1 MLGIHIFTY
10 LHSPD
15 LNRVTTVLSHPTCQ
29 RKSGKNRGTPLA
41 FISCYKFLSSR
52 LHLPWLGDAA
62 SCDLS
67 QSGFLATS
75 TTLPSQIFPT
85 WKGKWSCG
93 ECLRNQIKPKQDSEG
108 FTVFH
113 SLTSKIGW
121 LGPFLSHRLPIK
133 QQSAAAAL
141 HFFQQTAAVNI
152 KGISSR
158 SGTRCFLKKG
168 PHLKQQSLRFKKLLC
183 QTGDVA
189 FEALKGS
196 LHNTAER
203 KD

>member
-1 MLGIHIFTY
+1 MAGWCCVLWPVSVRIFGNLY
-10 LHSPD
+10 HSTFPN
-15 LNRVTTVLSHPTCQ
+15 LPNMERKVVL
-29 RKSGKNRGTPLA
+29 
-41 FISCYKFLSSR
+41 
-52 LHLPWLGDAA
+52 W
-62 SCDLS
+62 
-67 QSGFLATS
+67 
-75 TTLPSQIFPT
+75 
-85 WKGKWSCG
+85 
-93 ECLRNQIKPKQDSEG
+93 CLRNQIKPKQDSEG

-121 LGPFLSHRLPIK
+121 LVSNSNPQPQPSI
-133 QQSAAAAL
+133 
-141 HFFQQTAAVNI
+141 FFQQTAAVNI

-203 KD
+203 KDWTQSKVSTSTLPAENLCKWHSGNVHKWFLAIFMFI